1 MSSSCIFCRIIAGE
15 HPGKLVFSDD
25 SVVVLE
31 DIAPQAPFHYLIIP
45 RRHIP
50 TVNDLTEEDASL
62 VGHVTLVSG
71 RIARE
76 QGFAESGFRLVVN
89 CNHDGGQTV
98 WHLHYH
104 LLAGRHLHW
113 PPG

>member
-1 MSSSCIFCRIIAGE
+1 VSSSCIFCRIIAGE
-15 HPGKLVFSDD
+15 IPGKIVFSDE
-25 SVVVLE
+25 SVIVLE
-31 DIAPQAPFHYLIIP
+31 DIAPQAPHHYLIIP

-50 TVNDLTEEDASL
+50 TVNDLTGDDASL
-62 VGHVTLVSG
+62 VGHVTLVAA
-71 RIARE
+71 RMARE
-76 QGFAESGFRLVVN
+76 QGFAASGFRLVVN
-89 CNHDGGQTV
+89 CNGDGGQTV